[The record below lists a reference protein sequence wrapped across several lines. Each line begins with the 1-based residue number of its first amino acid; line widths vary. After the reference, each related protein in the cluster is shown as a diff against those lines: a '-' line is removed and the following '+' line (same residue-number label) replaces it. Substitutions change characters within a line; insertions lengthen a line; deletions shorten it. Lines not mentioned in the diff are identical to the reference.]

1 MNMIERIHEMFE
13 QLSRVK
19 SVPNDYVSLVE
30 ERLTLICRPPDR
42 LKRMERAR
50 PKKEYNLH
58 DRLKRARRIYL
69 EVLEVFPGIFLPFI
83 MAVSP
88 NSCRSW
94 KTSDVRKNLQSC
106 KSAALSGERVG
117 VYQTTTFKNILDLLS
132 TSVPLPK
139 PKTNTES
146 DGAWFYSTADV
157 TRARH
162 FLSKD
167 LYEAFENSPRRT
179 REKENQLLTSTQC
192 IRMSFPRYDH
202 QDATVQLDIGFHDSI
217 VKALFP
223 TAWERFLTVHGTEMT
238 NVESSQLARE
248 PSIAEIY
255 DNACFT
261 FRGASMSS
269 IPIIFGSS
277 LSQGIEESQLRA
289 WEIKNFVL
297 RTTDCISLDLTRSRP
312 CEATV
317 TLRVGWSHGIFM
329 ATKLYAFDG

>member
-1 MNMIERIHEMFE
+1 MNMIERINELFE

-42 LKRMERAR
+42 LRRMETAR
-50 PKKEYNLH
+50 PKREYNLH

-69 EVLEVFPGIFLPFI
+69 EVLEVFPSIFLPFI
-83 MAVSP
+83 MTVSP

-106 KSAALSGERVG
+106 KSAALSGEVLNDLENIAKRV
-117 VYQTTTFKNILDLLS
+117 
-132 TSVPLPK
+132 VPLPK

-162 FLSKD
+162 FLNKD

-223 TAWERFLTVHGTEMT
+223 TAWERFLTVHGTELT

-248 PSIAEIY
+248 PAIAEIY

-261 FRGASMSS
+261 FRGASTSS

-297 RTTDCISLDLTRSRP
+297 RTTDCISLDIMRSRP